1 MDLILGGFHTMMSII
16 GSIGALTNGS
26 SLLECLE
33 TKFRTN
39 IIPRI
44 IDGKAISRATCAHF
58 LSDCKTTCNSCFCDD
73 VKVEEANENV
83 EINDMNL
90 DAVNDGITDEN

>member
-16 GSIGALTNGS
+16 GSICALMSGS

-39 IIPRI
+39 IIQRI
-44 IDGKAISRATCAHF
+44 IDGKAISRATCANF
-58 LSDCKTTCNSCFCDD
+58 LSDCKTTCNIRFCDD

-83 EINDMNL
+83 EINDINP
-90 DAVNDGITDEN
+90 DVVNDGITDEN